1 MMSDTMKPRNLS
13 AKLPRAG
20 VVLALALAALPLA
33 GCVYRVNIPQGNFL
47 EQKIVDQVQVGMTR
61 AQVRFLLGT
70 PQVPDLFNNN
80 RWEYLYLFHD
90 GKARK
95 TERREFVVHF
105 DKDKVAKVELPT
117 GTLPN
122 DAPRAPVNGA

>member
-1 MMSDTMKPRNLS
+1 MSDTMNPRNSS

-20 VVLALALAALPLA
+20 LVLALALAALPMA

-47 EQKIVDQVQVGMTR
+47 EQKTVDQVQVGMTR

-70 PQVPDLFNNN
+70 PQVPDLFNNS

-90 GKARK
+90 GKTRK

-105 DKDKVAKVELPT
+105 ENDKVAKLELPT

>member
-1 MMSDTMKPRNLS
+1 MMRDTMHPRNPT
-13 AKLPRAG
+13 AKLPATG
-20 VVLALALAALPLA
+20 LALLLAAASLSLG
-33 GCVYRVNIPQGNFL
+33 GCVYRLNIPQGNFL
-47 EQKIVDQVQVGMTR
+47 EQKTVDQVQVGMTR

-90 GKARK
+90 GKKRS
-95 TERREFVVHF
+95 TERREVVVHF
-105 DKDKVAKVELPT
+105 ANDKVARVELPT
-117 GTLPN
+117 GPLPN